1 MIELDIKK
9 EERAEF
15 FKSLAIYFRK
25 VDYPEMSRKYA
36 QLAYEEDIT
45 NVYQVND
52 GRVVFKDGDNP
63 QEK

>member
-1 MIELDIKK
+1 
-9 EERAEF
+9 
-15 FKSLAIYFRK
+15 
-25 VDYPEMSRKYA
+25 MSRKYA